1 MPARS
6 PRSLARVA
14 VAAAILAIGLP
25 LSVPTTAVAA
35 VPASADAASTA
46 AAGRIA
52 PASTDTATPEPS
64 AGTAATAAAPRGVD
78 LDTEFFLTIARTTA
92 ASAAG
97 KVDVSELEGRISH
110 LDDPTELSV
119 AGVSASLTALR
130 ETTAE
135 VAEARNAHDA
145 AVARAAAAAEA
156 AAQAAAAL
164 AQANTPD
171 GARAT
176 ARQMAADR
184 YGWGESQFSCL
195 NSLWQKE
202 SGWNYQAYNAG
213 SGATGIPQSLPGSKM
228 ATAGSD
234 WQTVAATQISWGL
247 DYIARAYGT
256 PCGAWSHSQATDWY

>member
-1 MPARS
+1 
-6 PRSLARVA
+6 
-14 VAAAILAIGLP
+14 VAAAIVAIGLP
-25 LSVPTTAVAA
+25 LSVPATAVAA
-35 VPASADAASTA
+35 VPTA
-46 AAGRIA
+46 AGPTIST
-52 PASTDTATPEPS
+52 STDAATPEPS
-64 AGTAATAAAPRGVD
+64 IGTAETAAAPRAID

-97 KVDVSELEGRISH
+97 KVDVTELEGRISH
-110 LDDPTELSV
+110 LDEPAELSV
-119 AGVSASLTALR
+119 AGVSASLAALR

-135 VAEARNAHDA
+135 VAAARNAHDA
-145 AVARAAAAAEA
+145 AVARAEAAAQE

-184 YGWGESQFSCL
+184 FGWGDSQFSCL

-256 PCGAWSHSQATDWY
+256 PCSAWSHSQATDWY

>member
-6 PRSLARVA
+6 TRSLARLA
-14 VAAAILAIGLP
+14 VATAIVAIGLP
-25 LSVPTTAVAA
+25 LAIPATAVAA
-35 VPASADAASTA
+35 VPTA
-46 AAGRIA
+46 AGPTVPTAA
-52 PASTDTATPEPS
+52 DVASPEPS
-64 AGTAATAAAPRGVD
+64 AGTADTAAAPRGVD

-92 ASAAG
+92 ASATG
-97 KVDVSELEGRISH
+97 KVDVTELQGRISH
-110 LDDPTELSV
+110 LDDPTALSI

-145 AVARAAAAAEA
+145 AVARAAAAAQEA
-156 AAQAAAAL
+156 AQQAAAL
-164 AQANTPD
+164 AQANSPD

-184 YGWGESQFSCL
+184 FGWGDAQFSCL

-202 SGWNYQAYNAG
+202 SSWNYRAYNAG